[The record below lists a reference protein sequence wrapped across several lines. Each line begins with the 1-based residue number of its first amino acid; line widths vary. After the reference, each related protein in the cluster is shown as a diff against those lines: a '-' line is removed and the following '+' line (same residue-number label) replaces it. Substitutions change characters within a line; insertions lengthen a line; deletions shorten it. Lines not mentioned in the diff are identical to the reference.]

1 MLTDKFAIHFF
12 ELKKVGKFWTNSRVE
27 QWMKLIKAETE
38 GDLMELEQTTTIP
51 EIGKTIVVLRRLS
64 ADEKVQQEAWYRE
77 KQLHDEA
84 NAING
89 SRREG
94 RAEGLAEG
102 LAKGR
107 VEGEETGGLKKLA
120 HLVRKER
127 LSLAE
132 AAEDANMTV
141 EEFQRFMEQ
150 NP

>member
-1 MLTDKFAIHFF
+1 
-12 ELKKVGKFWTNSRVE
+12 
-27 QWMKLIKAETE
+27 
-38 GDLMELEQTTTIP
+38 MELEQTTTIP

-64 ADEKVQQEAWYRE
+64 ADERIQQEAWYRE

-94 RAEGLAEG
+94 YAEGYAEGLVKG
-102 LAKGR
+102 NLNVIVRYAKRGR
-107 VEGEETGGLKKLA
+107 LT
-120 HLVRKER
+120 
-127 LSLAE
+127 LAE
-132 AAEDANMTV
+132 AAEDANMSV